1 MESLD
6 QDLKSFTLTQD
17 QFEGYDNQ
25 GWLSLEEPEGI
36 PVPRNLRR
44 IADDPHKMSTEHF
57 ILNLGPCHPSTH
69 GVLRE
74 VVELDGE
81 DIKSSEAHVG
91 YLHRGIEKLCENSP
105 WSHLGPYLD
114 RADYAGGIYSET
126 ALAHA
131 VEELGEIEVPER
143 AQWLRALMGEVNR
156 MASHFLWL
164 GPLGLDS
171 GAMAP
176 FLYMIWDRETLLEVL
191 ESVTGS
197 RLMFN
202 YVRPGGVLN
211 DITPDAEAKLRKW
224 LAIADERMQEHW
236 DVLMASELFQQ
247 RVKGIGVVSHEM
259 AMSMGATGFVGRAS
273 GIDWD
278 LRRDRPYGPY
288 PQLDFNVATA
298 TEGDIWARI
307 MVRYD
312 EMLNSINIMR
322 QILDGMPEGPH
333 MAKMPRVLRLPKGEA
348 YGLVE
353 GCRGEI
359 GAHIYSD
366 GGTTPYRVR
375 YRPPIQYHLAIADTV
390 LPGQMLADAIVS
402 LASFDFCFGEV
413 DR

>member
-1 MESLD
+1 MEP
-6 QDLKSFTLTQD
+6 LKDEYQSFALTQD

-25 GWLSLEEPEGI
+25 GWLSKEVPDGI
-36 PVPRNLRR
+36 PVPRNINR
-44 IADDPHKMSTEHF
+44 IADDPNKMSTEHF
-57 ILNLGPCHPSTH
+57 ILNMGPCHPSMH

-81 DIKSSEAHVG
+81 NIMSSEAHIG
-91 YLHRGIEKLCENSP
+91 YLHRGIEKLCENN
-105 WSHLGPYLD
+105 PYTSLAPYMD

-131 VEELGEIEVPER
+131 VEELGEIEVPEK

-176 FLYMIWDRETLLEVL
+176 FLYMIWDRETLMEIL

-197 RLMFN
+197 RLTYN

-236 DVLMASELFQQ
+236 DVLMASEIFQQ
-247 RVKGIGVVSHEM
+247 RVKGIGVVSKEL
-259 AMSMGATGFVGRAS
+259 AMSMGATGFVARAS

-288 PQLDFNVATA
+288 PQLKFNVATA

-307 MVRYD
+307 MVRFD
-312 EMLNSINIMR
+312 EMLNSIKLMR
-322 QILDGMPEGPH
+322 QILDGMPEGDH

-348 YGLVE
+348 YGYVE

-359 GAHIYSD
+359 GVHIYSD
-366 GGTTPYRVR
+366 GGPNAYRAR
-375 YRPPIQYHLAIADTV
+375 YRPPILYHLAIADTV